1 MIPKKKQNHWI
12 SEANN
17 LWTYN
22 IERLYGYPFIKP
34 IMFVDDVCESDDLAT
49 IRTNAE
55 GKTILKFT
63 ISQNASFVNPT
74 QWLKR

>member
-1 MIPKKKQNHWI
+1 
-12 SEANN
+12 
-17 LWTYN
+17 
-22 IERLYGYPFIKP
+22 
-34 IMFVDDVCESDDLAT
+34 MFVDDVCESDDLAT